1 VRDSMHTLAAALRPS
16 PEHVFIPNLEIQAKR
31 KDSQIITIEI
41 SIGRITIGDK
51 QCYVGVVR
59 DITSKKELLGL
70 KTRFLHV
77 ASHEI
82 RVPLTVIRGYARML
96 GKDVGQCLSDTQQEC
111 IQEIEKHCE
120 KLLNFSN
127 ALLDFARINSGRM
140 TLNRQNV
147 DLLDLIRHVVQDM
160 QIKGNDKGVVIV
172 TEAEDYRPQAF
183 IDAIRI
189 EQALNNIIDNAL
201 KHSPD
206 QGVVTV
212 RLSLGSQGPDG
223 IHKIL
228 NQEYAQIEVL
238 DQGPGVKPEEAKDLF
253 NEFFVGMSGKT
264 KRGIGLGL
272 AITKEIIHAHGGQ
285 IEAIPVDQGGL
296 FLITIPLNSHSD

>member
-1 VRDSMHTLAAALRPS
+1 MRILAKALRPAQ
-16 PEHVFIPNLEIQAKR
+16 EHVFIPNLEVLAKR
-31 KDSQIITIEI
+31 KDGQIITIEI
-41 SIGRITIGDK
+41 SIGRIMIGND

-59 DITSKKELLGL
+59 DITSKKELLAL

-96 GKDVGQCLSDTQQEC
+96 AKDAKACLNEGQQDCV
-111 IQEIEKHCE
+111 QEIEKHCE

-127 ALLDFARINSGRM
+127 ALLDFARINSGRL
-140 TLNRQNV
+140 TLSRQKV
-147 DLLDLIRHVVQDM
+147 DLLDLIRHVAQDM
-160 QIKGNDKGVVIV
+160 RIKADEKGVAILV
-172 TEAEDYRPQAF
+172 EAEDYHPQAF
-183 IDAIRI
+183 IDPLRI

-201 KHSPD
+201 KHSPP

-212 RLSLGSQGPDG
+212 RLTTGSQGPEG

-228 NQEYAQIEVL
+228 NQEYAQVAVL

-253 NEFFVGMSGKT
+253 NEFFVGMSGKS

-272 AITKEIIHAHGGQ
+272 AITKEIIHAHGGH
-285 IEAIPVDQGGL
+285 IEAIPADTGGL
-296 FLITIPLNSHSD
+296 FQITIPLNSHPD